1 MEGGR
6 GRERKGEGAREAERP
21 RARAGGKELRGVTK
35 VLGFQLVVL
44 HLPLLGQGCVQQ
56 PLFLHSLLEN
66 FFVLVRLE
74 QRVHEE
80 DAHVAEPRAELVL
93 LFILG
98 FFFFLWKKVSL
109 K

>member
-1 MEGGR
+1 MSQ
-6 GRERKGEGAREAERP
+6 
-21 RARAGGKELRGVTK
+21 

-44 HLPLLGQGCVQQ
+44 HFPLLGQGCVEQ
-56 PLFLHSLLEN
+56 PLLLHFILEN

-98 FFFFLWKKVSL
+98 FFFFLWKKV
-109 K
+109 